1 MESLEDV
8 GASLVADRQSTEAAE
23 PGQSA
28 FDDPAMS
35 SQTLAALDAA
45 PGDAIADPSPA
56 QGTRAARQVIGLI
69 GVELVRALAGP
80 SPTLADRRHSIDQ
93 LVKDV
98 AVMNVCRSDPESE
111 GDTLGVGDN
120 VALGPG
126 AATIG
131 RIGAGLFAPLFAG
144 TDALSTQARLQ
155 SMACAPP
162 RRSSRTRCSLFQA
175 PAACQSRSRR
185 QHVIPEP
192 QPISRGSISQ
202 GMPLFSTNRMP
213 VSAARC
219 GSGGRPPFGLGRSG
233 GSRGSITVHRSL
245 GTRGLAIHQ
254 KTARLYHHSQ
264 SCWAL

>member
-1 MESLEDV
+1 MKAQAFVIGLERLTKPSLCEAPADESGGEMMESLEDV
-8 GASLVADRQSTEAAE
+8 GASLVADGQSTEAAE

-93 LVKDV
+93 LVKDA

-131 RIGAGLFAPLFAG
+131 RIGAGLFAPPFCRDGGAVHAG
-144 TDALSTQARLQ
+144 TAPVNGMRPAQA
-155 SMACAPP
+155 
-162 RRSSRTRCSLFQA
+162 
-175 PAACQSRSRR
+175 
-185 QHVIPEP
+185 V
-192 QPISRGSISQ
+192 G
-202 GMPLFSTNRMP
+202 
-213 VSAARC
+213 
-219 GSGGRPPFGLGRSG
+219 
-233 GSRGSITVHRSL
+233 
-245 GTRGLAIHQ
+245 
-254 KTARLYHHSQ
+254 
-264 SCWAL
+264 